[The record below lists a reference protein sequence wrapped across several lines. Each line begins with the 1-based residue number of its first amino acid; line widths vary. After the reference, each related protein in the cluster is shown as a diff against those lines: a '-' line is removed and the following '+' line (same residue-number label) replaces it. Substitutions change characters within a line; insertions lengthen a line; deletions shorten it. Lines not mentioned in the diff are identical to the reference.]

1 MSIKAFADLGL
12 FTLFTTTDEL
22 VNDFSTAYDYLI
34 DSEERKRK
42 IAAFVRGVVERCRHK
57 TEDLDW
63 AFETDLTLQ
72 PDDYFVNYNDVY
84 TAIVVAQFGP
94 RMFPNVGPMEPSTV
108 EKRYEYACK
117 HFVTTLKD
125 ALAETGTGKHAEYS
139 AISQPVADRL
149 RFMFIELRRAAKGFE
164 VSMEPY
170 RYEMLTHRASE
181 LYGLLGGDWQTPD
194 SEKVIRAKIDHI
206 RDNLLTPDE
215 DARFQQEIDEFSKQ
229 QRVELAAERA
239 RRETQ
244 SVLLLRVRDK
254 ALAARLRSL
263 S

>member
-1 MSIKAFADLGL
+1 MAAAAA
-12 FTLFTTTDEL
+12 
-22 VNDFSTAYDYLI
+22 VN
-34 DSEERKRK
+34 E
-42 IAAFVRGVVERCRHK
+42 VRG
-57 TEDLDW
+57 
-63 AFETDLTLQ
+63 
-72 PDDYFVNYNDVY
+72 
-84 TAIVVAQFGP
+84 AIRKGRSF
-94 RMFPNVGPMEPSTV
+94 
-108 EKRYEYACK
+108 
-117 HFVTTLKD
+117 HD
-125 ALAETGTGKHAEYS
+125 ALEETGTGDHAEYG

-181 LYGLLGGDWQTPD
+181 LYGLLGSDWQTPD
-194 SEKVIRAKIDHI
+194 SETVIRAKIDHI
-206 RDNLLTPDE
+206 RDSLLTPDE
-215 DARFQQEIDEFSKQ
+215 DARFQQEIDDFSKK
-229 QRVELAAERA
+229 QRMELAAERG